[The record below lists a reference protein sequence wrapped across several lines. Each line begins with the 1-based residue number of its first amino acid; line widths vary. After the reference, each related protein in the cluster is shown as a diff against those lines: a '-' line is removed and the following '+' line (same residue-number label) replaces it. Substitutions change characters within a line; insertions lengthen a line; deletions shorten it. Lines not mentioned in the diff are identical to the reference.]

1 MLEPIAVTGVGAITS
16 LGQTAPAT
24 WAQLIEGRSGIR
36 AITRFPVAGL
46 ATTIAGCVDL
56 AAPDLRVWSRT
67 YAMAEHALGEALG
80 QAGIDS
86 RQPIAASLFVGM
98 TGYEF
103 DWSDRWAQ
111 ARAAAAEPGGHFMSQ
126 YRHPA
131 NGSPFNRDGSMLVEL
146 QRRFSVE
153 GPAAAVTTACA
164 SGASAIELA
173 VKAIRRGETGL
184 ALAGASDGSVY
195 PENVVRFG
203 LLSALSRNNQRPEA
217 ASRPFSRTRDGFVMA
232 EGAAFLVLESLAH
245 ARARGADI
253 LAYVRGVGSSSDGF
267 HRTRSRPDG
276 SGGAACLE
284 QALRDARLAPER
296 VDYINA
302 HGTST
307 PENDRMET
315 RVIKR
320 VFGGAAYD
328 LKISSN
334 KSMLGHT
341 LAAAGAVEA
350 VMTVLTLRS
359 GLIPPTINHHEP
371 DDELDLDYV
380 PNRAV
385 ERPVSIAMSN
395 SFGFGGQNVSLLL
408 GASRG

>member
-1 MLEPIAVTGVGAITS
+1 MMRDPIAVTGVGAITC

-24 WAQLIEGRSGIR
+24 FGQLIEGRSGIR
-36 AITRFPVAGL
+36 AITRFPSAGL
-46 ATTIAGCVDL
+46 ATTIAGCVDV

-67 YAMAEHALGEALG
+67 YAMAEQALAEALG

-86 RQPIAASLFVGM
+86 RPSIAAPLFVGL

-103 DWSDRWAQ
+103 DWPDRWAQ
-111 ARAAAAEPGGHFMSQ
+111 ARAAEPRGDFMSQ
-126 YRHPA
+126 YRHHA
-131 NGSPFNRDGSMLVEL
+131 NRSPFNRDGSLLVEL
-146 QRRFSVE
+146 QRRFSIA
-153 GPAAAVTTACA
+153 GRASAVTTACA

-195 PENVVRFG
+195 PENIVRFA

-232 EGAAFLVLESLAH
+232 EGSAFLVLESLEH
-245 ARARGADI
+245 AQRRGAAI
-253 LAYVRGVGSSSDGF
+253 LAYVHGVGSSSDGF

-284 QALRDARLAPER
+284 GALRDAAIAPER
-296 VDYINA
+296 VEYVNA

-315 RVIKR
+315 LVIKR
-320 VFGGAAYD
+320 VFGRAAYG

-350 VMTVLTLRS
+350 VMTVFTLRS
-359 GLIPPTINHHEP
+359 GLIPPTINYCEP
-371 DDELDLDYV
+371 DEALDLDYV
-380 PNRAV
+380 PNHTI
-385 ERPVSIAMSN
+385 ERRVSIAMSN
-395 SFGFGGQNVSLLL
+395 SFGFGGQNVSLVL
-408 GASRG
+408 GASP